1 MVTRCEAPEPDP
13 AEFLLAPGALVQGR
27 YRVSVQLGKG
37 GMGAVYQALDTR
49 LRTNVALKQM
59 ISHSEQLRKQFRREA
74 LLLARL
80 SHSALPRVTDYFE
93 EADRV
98 FLVMEFIEGVDLAEI
113 IVKQPGPFPRHQVI
127 AWADQVLD
135 AMIYL
140 HSRDRR
146 IIHRDIKPHNL
157 KLRPSGQIALLDF
170 GLAKG
175 RSTDSSSINFGSS
188 VHGYT
193 PRYAPL
199 EQIQDLGTTPRSDI
213 YALGATLYHLITGL
227 KPPDALTRAAALVNS
242 TPNPLILASEV
253 NHAVDPELAAIL
265 DRAMAQ
271 NPNDRYA
278 SATEFRD
285 ALRRLGRSPDTPARQ
300 ATSGHGSVLG
310 LADGTATTPEV
321 DDIFIERKLRSRALA
336 AGVVTAMGL
345 VLSISYACY
354 RWNLISG
361 LAAVTP
367 DAVATASADESAHL
381 RDNRGG
387 RAKPREKPL
396 TAGGLEQSPP
406 QSSRQSPLP
415 SKVTGAE
422 RRISPTTKVLKAV
435 PMENHKMVVGRARQL
450 SVRSPKRLRRSIKP
464 QPISAQ
470 VLESNAPPEPADS
483 LQNADHP
490 AQADSNREGSVTQS
504 TRRPRRKA
512 RRWNYSGILSR

>member
-1 MVTRCEAPEPDP
+1 MVTRCEAQEPDP
-13 AEFLLAPGALVQGR
+13 GEFLLAPGALVQGR
-27 YRVSVQLGKG
+27 YRVTVQLGKG
-37 GMGAVYQALDTR
+37 GMGAVYQAVDTR
-49 LRTNVALKQM
+49 LKTNVALKQM
-59 ISHSEQLRKQFRREA
+59 ISNSEQLRKQFRREA

-80 SHSALPRVTDYFE
+80 GHSALPRVSDYFE

-140 HSRDRR
+140 HSRDRQ

-157 KLRPSGQIALLDF
+157 KLRPSGQIAVLDF

-242 TPNPLILASEV
+242 TPNPLILASEI
-253 NHAVDPELAAIL
+253 NRAVGPELAAIL

-285 ALRRLGRSPDTPARQ
+285 ALRRLGRSPDTAASRQ
-300 ATSGHGSVLG
+300 ATSGLGSILG
-310 LADGTATTPEV
+310 LEDGTATAPEV
-321 DDIFIERKLRSRALA
+321 DDIFMERKPRSRALA

-345 VLSISYACY
+345 VFAISYVCY
-354 RWNLISG
+354 RWNLMSG

-367 DAVATASADESAHL
+367 DVVATASVDESAHL
-381 RDNRGG
+381 RDNRSG
-387 RAKPREKPL
+387 RAKPREKPV
-396 TAGGLEQSPP
+396 TAGRPEQPLGQPP
-406 QSSRQSPLP
+406 GQP
-415 SKVTGAE
+415 KVTGAE
-422 RRISPTTKVLKAV
+422 RRISPTTRTLKAMPV
-435 PMENHKMVVGRARQL
+435 ENHKVVVDRARRL
-450 SVRSPKRLRRSIKP
+450 SVRSPKRLRRSIRP
-464 QPISAQ
+464 QPINAQ
-470 VLESNAPPEPADS
+470 MLESNEPLELADP
-483 LQNADHP
+483 LQNADKS
-490 AQADSNREGSVTQS
+490 AQDASNREGSVTQS
-504 TRRPRRKA
+504 TRHARRKA
-512 RRWNYSGILSR
+512 RRWNYAGISSR